1 MGSEIERRRG
11 KRAFIQAPLVIRR
24 FGSREPTP
32 LREEVTTN
40 VSLAG
45 VYFETEDEHPYSA
58 NEFYTASI
66 AIPESETR
74 DFPFRRLAGRG
85 RVVRIEE
92 LSGTGQAGRKRFGI
106 ALEFGQDLTAL
117 TAIPA
122 RG

>member
-1 MGSEIERRRG
+1 MGSDIERRRG
-11 KRAFIQAPLVIRR
+11 RRAFIRVPLAIRSHGTRAPK
-24 FGSREPTP
+24 P
-32 LREEVTTN
+32 LREEMTKN

-45 VYFETEDEHPYSA
+45 VYFETEEEHPYTA

-92 LSGTGQAGRKRFGI
+92 LSGTSAAGGKRFGI